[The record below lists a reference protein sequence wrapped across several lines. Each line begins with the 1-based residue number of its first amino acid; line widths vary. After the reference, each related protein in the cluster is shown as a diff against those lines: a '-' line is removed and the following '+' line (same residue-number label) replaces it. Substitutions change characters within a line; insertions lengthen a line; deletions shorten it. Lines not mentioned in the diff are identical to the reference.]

1 MLQVAKRKPSVKEED
16 EQLLEQLWLDADA
29 PGAHEEADVVGEK
42 EKIVRTVKCS
52 LITLMDCNPGRLEV
66 TTKHLYFFSDQQE
79 RKEAQ
84 TCECGGG
91 RVSEVCVGNVSRLS

>member
-1 MLQVAKRKPSVKEED
+1 MLQLAKRTLSVKEED
-16 EQLLEQLWLDADA
+16 EQLLEQLWLDTDA
-29 PGAHEEADVVGEK
+29 PGAHEEADVVVGEK

-84 TCECGGG
+84 TCECWWGREGRGGKVGEG
-91 RVSEVCVGNVSRLS
+91 R